1 MTENNNEV
9 KITSLNEFM
18 EEISK
23 FRDKKIVYRGQSDA
37 GWDVTS
43 SAYRRLES
51 QNTDS
56 AILLLEYNKHLIKRA
71 RRYHE
76 ETKETTTDINL
87 LARLQHYGAATS
99 LVDFTK
105 NALVSL
111 WFSCQDKSTDGK
123 VFCLNMSNPANFL
136 EVSPEDEKKVIDKIL
151 TLKFRENELDDNIQ
165 NQLRKNTDNLS
176 LPNYSARDQLV
187 AKEKIAIWDPPL
199 TDNRILKQDSFFI
212 FNKEGKLNN
221 REFIK
226 ILILCKEKKEEIL
239 NELKLFSNF
248 SEETIFPDFYGF
260 AQNNST
266 DKPYSPQDAIAYLQ
280 RGNENHALGNYKE
293 AITDYDKAI
302 ELNPEYISYNNRGL
316 ANSNLGN
323 HEVAITN
330 YNKAIELN
338 PQYAIAY
345 DSRGTAKSAL
355 RQHEEAIED
364 YNKAIELNPQY
375 ISYNNRGSAKLALHK
390 YKEAIEDY
398 NKAIELN
405 PEFAKLYNNRG
416 SANLNLKN
424 HEEAITD
431 YTKAIE
437 LNPQYA
443 DAYNNRG
450 LAKSNLGDF
459 KEAIEDYNKAIDLNP
474 EFAKLYNN
482 RGSANLNLKNHEE
495 AITDYTKAIELNPQ
509 YAIAYR
515 NRGIANSNLDNHEE
529 AIIDYSNTI
538 ELNPQDAAAYN
549 NRGVA
554 KLALGRHEEAIK
566 DYDKAKT
573 LFAEAGNMEM
583 VEKCEEV
590 IARLQKLITPQ

>member
-1 MTENNNEV
+1 MTENSNEI
-9 KITSLNEFM
+9 KITSVNEFM

-23 FRDKKIVYRGQSDA
+23 FKDKKIVYRGQSDA
-37 GWDVTS
+37 GWGVTS
-43 SAYRRLES
+43 GAYRRLEHPH
-51 QNTDS
+51 TTS
-56 AILLLEYNKHLIKRA
+56 AILLEYNKNLIKRS

-76 ETKETTTDINL
+76 ELKETITDINL
-87 LARLQHYGAATS
+87 LAKLQHYGAATS
-99 LVDFTK
+99 LIDFTK

-123 VFCLNMSNPANFL
+123 VFCLNMSNPDNFL
-136 EVSPEDEKKVIDKIL
+136 EVSSDDEKKEIDKIL
-151 TLKFRENELDDNIQ
+151 TLKFRENEPDDNIQ

-187 AKEKIAIWDPPL
+187 AEEKFSIWEPPL

-221 REFIK
+221 GLFK
-226 ILILCKEKKEEIL
+226 TLILCKEKKEEIL
-239 NELKLFSNF
+239 KELKLFSNF

-266 DKPYSPQDAIAYLQ
+266 DKPYSPQNAIAYLQ

-450 LAKSNLGDF
+450 
-459 KEAIEDYNKAIDLNP
+459 
-474 EFAKLYNN
+474 
-482 RGSANLNLKNHEE
+482 SANLNLKNHEE